1 VTRRC
6 TLPWVAAG
14 LCFVAAVPACVSHG
28 QFQDAPIVW
37 EVDDTQNIDEPE
49 ELPFD
54 RYTTLADAFFLRR
67 TTRLLEVRDLEPAH
81 NTNALDEVPNSTWF
95 TNRIGV
101 RSIAP
106 QEAALAASADGPP
119 RLPIV
124 VTGGKPGGANPG
136 MMVKD
141 ADGRRF
147 VVKFDTKENPGMQT
161 AANTIVNRI
170 FWTLGYNVPNDTI
183 FAFQRGDVTVG
194 EGAKL
199 KDEMGRKFPM
209 TEKDLDETLGSAP
222 RYPGGWYRATASE
235 FIAGVPVG
243 GWAKEG
249 VREDDANDTIP
260 HEHRREVRGL
270 RVFSAWLN
278 HTDIKQDNTL
288 DAYVEEG
295 GKSYLKHYLLD
306 FGEALAG
313 QAAEAGK
320 NETGY
325 EHWIDYEKHT
335 AGALSFGVWVRPWE
349 RLEETRWPAIGIFSA
364 KEFDPE
370 EWRPMSPYW
379 PFDEADSADKYW
391 AAKLVLRF
399 DRPLLEALVKTGELG
414 HADAE
419 RYLVDALYQRARIV
433 GERYLEAVTPLD
445 HFSIDEE
452 QLCAVDLSVH
462 HRIVTSGLVEVLDDT
477 GEVAYDILVGRGG
490 RVCIPIHADDK
501 YRFYRVRIRRRNQEL
516 PVMQV
521 HFKGGDDP
529 RVLGIIRSEG

>member
-1 VTRRC
+1 M
-6 TLPWVAAG
+6 
-14 LCFVAAVPACVSHG
+14 
-28 QFQDAPIVW
+28 W
-37 EVDDTQNIDEPE
+37 EVDDTHDIEEPE

-54 RYTTLADAFFLRR
+54 RYTTLADAFLLRR
-67 TTRLLEVRDLEPAH
+67 TTRLLEVHDHEPAH

-95 TNRIGV
+95 TNRIGIREV
-101 RSIAP
+101 SP
-106 QEAALAASADGPP
+106 EEAALAASADGPP

-141 ADGRRF
+141 ADGRSF

-183 FAFQRGDVTVG
+183 FTFRRNEISVG

-199 KDEMGRKFPM
+199 KDEMGRKLPM
-209 TEKDLDETLGSAP
+209 TENDLDKTLASAP
-222 RYPGGWYRATASE
+222 RYPGSVYRATASE
-235 FIAGVPVG
+235 FVSGVPKG
-243 GWAKEG
+243 GWTKEG
-249 VREDDANDTIP
+249 VREDDENDLVP
-260 HEHRREVRGL
+260 HEHRRELRGL

-288 DAYVEEG
+288 DAYVEDNG
-295 GKSYLKHYLLD
+295 RHYLKHYLLD

-335 AGALSFGVWVRPWE
+335 ASALAFGLWVRPWE
-349 RLEETRWPAIGIFSA
+349 RLTETRWPSIGIFSA

-379 PFDEADSADKYW
+379 PFDEADDSDKYW
-391 AAKLVLRF
+391 AAKLVMRF
-399 DRPLLEALVKTGELG
+399 DKPMLEAIVKTGELG
-414 HADAE
+414 DADAE
-419 RYLVDALYQRARIV
+419 TYLVDALYERARIV

-445 HFSIDEE
+445 HFSIDKDK
-452 QLCAVDLSVH
+452 LCAVDLSVY
-462 HRIVTSGLVEVLDDT
+462 HRIVTSGLVEILDEKD
-477 GEVAYDILVGRGG
+477 EVAYDVLVGQRG
-490 RVCIPIHADDK
+490 RVCIPIHDDDE
-501 YRFYRVRIRRRNQEL
+501 YRLYRLRVHRRAKEH

-521 HFKGGDDP
+521 HFRGGAEP
-529 RVLGIIRSEG
+529 RVLGIVRTEG